1 MSGAATQSREELELD
16 QIRADIALKR
26 VQTPLEPWKTVATVT
41 GAAAAVFTT
50 FGVVIGYLLRG
61 SLH

>member
-1 MSGAATQSREELELD
+1 MREELELD
-16 QIRADIALKR
+16 QICADIALKR
-26 VQTPLEPWKTVATVT
+26 VQTQWEPWKTVATLT